1 MKTTQKQLNELYKQY
16 FQTSEL
22 RRAILDGRHDLGTY
36 DANREEADKALHTM
50 KTIANL
56 ITK

>member
-16 FQTSEL
+16 FTNSEL
-22 RRAILDGRHDLGTY
+22 KIALEKGNHSVGTY
-36 DANREEADKALHTM
+36 EENVTEINRCARAM
-50 KTIANL
+50 KTISNI